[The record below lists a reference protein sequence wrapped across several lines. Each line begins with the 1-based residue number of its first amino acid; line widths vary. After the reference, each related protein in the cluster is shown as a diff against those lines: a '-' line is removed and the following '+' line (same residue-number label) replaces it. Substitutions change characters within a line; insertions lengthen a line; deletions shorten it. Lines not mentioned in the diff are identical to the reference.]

1 MTPRNLEK
9 KVSLLRRTMNLSDE
23 DVRVILSK
31 QPALLHYS
39 ADRNLA
45 PTILFLVRALDLS
58 KSELRS
64 MVIDCPSILGYS
76 LDNLRRKIAF
86 FAALYANEE
95 NDGKDRIRQ
104 LLVATPKLLLA
115 AVDTGLMPRMKFLHN
130 EIQFSREE
138 LQRLYESNPKLLMY
152 SLDGN
157 LREKIVFFFILQ
169 LRMETKD
176 VRKILL
182 SYPQVMDY
190 NLENHMKPLAE
201 YCMTE
206 LEFSGDEFG
215 SIILKFPRLFTYS
228 LFRIKHVIGYL
239 RYELELEPRQAKRVI
254 FQAPQILGL
263 GDDNVKEKLDLLRN
277 RLDLSS
283 NELGLVFSK
292 MPTLICLG
300 TNTTLIPK
308 LDYLGDKL
316 SDENHPN
323 NQLLKETIIKQPT
336 LLGYS
341 LEGRI
346 NPRMERLIAA
356 GVPPHKITVGIS
368 MSEEN
373 FERWLESSLSKTVT
387 HSIVT
392 RRNSTISGVLLKRLN
407 FDEEELNQI
416 YSEVVDISDW
426 TVSSLK
432 SWIRYLK
439 HELNDIP
446 DDELRNTILSYPQL
460 IDRSFQ
466 RKVKHRLKSI
476 HLAELPIL
484 EYLDTMYWPENE
496 FNDWIEPRLKVS
508 RSKISYIGRE
518 FALNSTERSSLLLKM
533 PALEHA
539 AATTTFQHRVQ
550 YFITNLGNSTNAV
563 KQLMLES
570 PSTFFDRSIKRTIEP
585 RMRQIKQAGVS
596 DCQQSLT
603 LMTMDDDM
611 FLANI
616 TFICLRNQYS
626 DTIEALQSTLLLN
639 QEETDSLLLSF
650 ATQYELSERGDNIIH
665 TLSYLI
671 DLAHGDTQRVRA
683 AILKQPGLLLYYPKE
698 LENRVVE
705 RTSSLGTTEDA
716 FSILIMSEEDY
727 QKQLSLC
734 VLQDML
740 NFTQKE
746 IEVVLNGDKREM
758 DVSVANKIDYLLS
771 QGSKDDVKNVI
782 LSQPRLL
789 RNPLEKLQNINVM
802 ATKEGVSATHR
813 FWNES
818 RVILQNTLGLAE
830 SDTNYVLSRCRYL
843 SLRDP
848 EDFLVPKLNYLLV
861 EIENLTSCVLEN
873 PMLLDYS
880 LNDWIKPRMELLIG
894 TGLDPSQI
902 NDIISLSSREIEQR
916 QELQTKFGFTNTE
929 LEHILPLKNW
939 RRLRNT
945 SEHNIQYLSSQLN
958 SSIADLKKIVHEE
971 PKLMTSSL
979 SKTIMPR
986 MELLVESG
994 CAPTDIS
1001 KVLTLPQTKVEEH
1014 CSKCCLCRKLG
1025 FTPKQMDNIFSS
1037 SRGSILCQ
1045 SPSVV
1050 GEKVDYL
1057 LHNVFRS
1064 RKQKLKAALLSNP
1077 LMLKQSLNEI
1087 IQPRTVTLNYLASI
1101 GVEYSPSDI
1110 ARLFSLSDSRFAK
1123 ELVPQIITWSQ
1134 ESFEEVYDSIS
1145 EKENILSMLKD
1156 FSPTAVSF
1164 AYADDANR
1172 ELARVVHWR

>member
-1 MTPRNLEK
+1 M
-9 KVSLLRRTMNLSDE
+9 SLLRRTMNLSDE

-95 NDGKDRIRQ
+95 DDGIDRIRQ

-138 LQRLYESNPKLLMY
+138 LQRLYEKNPKLFLY

-190 NLENHMKPLAE
+190 NLENHMKPIAE

-206 LEFSGDEFG
+206 LKFSGDEFG

-263 GDDNVKEKLDLLRN
+263 GEDNVKEKLDLIRN

-283 NELGLVFSK
+283 NELGFVFSK

-300 TNTTLIPK
+300 TNTTLVPK

-346 NPRMERLIAA
+346 KPRMERLIAA

-373 FERWLESSLSKTVT
+373 FERWLESSISKAMT

-392 RRNSTISGVLLKRLN
+392 RRNSTISGVLLKRLSLC
-407 FDEEELNQI
+407 EEELNQI
-416 YSEVVDISDW
+416 FSEVVDISDW
-426 TVSSLK
+426 TVSSLE

-439 HELNDIP
+439 QELNVP
-446 DDELRNTILSYPQL
+446 DDELRKTILSYPQL
-460 IDRSFQ
+460 IDRSSR
-466 RKVKHRLKSI
+466 RKVKHRLKCI
-476 HLAELPIL
+476 RLAELPIL
-484 EYLDTMYWPENE
+484 EYLDTIYWPENG

-508 RSKISYIGRE
+508 RSKISYLGRE
-518 FALNSTERSSLLLKM
+518 LALNNTERSSLLLKI
-533 PALEHA
+533 PSLESA

-550 YFITNLGNSTNAV
+550 YFITNFGNSTNVV
-563 KQLMLES
+563 KQLMLKS
-570 PSTFFDRSIKRTIEP
+570 PFTFFDRSIKRTIEP
-585 RMRQIKQAGVS
+585 RMQQIKQAGVS
-596 DCQQSLT
+596 DSQLSLA

-626 DTIEALQSTLLLN
+626 DTIKSLQSTLLLN

-650 ATQYELSERGDNIIH
+650 ATQYELSERGDSVIN

-683 AILKQPGLLLYYPKE
+683 AILKQPGLLLFFPNE
-698 LENRVVE
+698 HENKIDE
-705 RTSSLGTTEDA
+705 RTSSLGTTEDV

-727 QKQLSLC
+727 QTQLSVC
-734 VLQDML
+734 VIQDML
-740 NFTQKE
+740 NFTQNE
-746 IEVVLNGDKREM
+746 IEVVLTGGSRVLNA
-758 DVSVANKIDYLLS
+758 SVAKKIDYLLS
-771 QGSKDDVKNVI
+771 QGSKDDVKNAI

-789 RNPLEKLQNINVM
+789 TYPLEKLQNINMM
-802 ATKEGVSATHR
+802 AMKEGVLATHR
-813 FWNES
+813 FWDES
-818 RVILQNTLGLAE
+818 RIILQNKLGLVE

-861 EIENLTSCVLEN
+861 HIGECEKLTSCVLEN
-873 PMLLDYS
+873 PRLLDYS
-880 LNDWIKPRMELLIG
+880 LNDWIKPRMKLLIG
-894 TGLDPSQI
+894 TGLDPSLI
-902 NDIISLSSREIEQR
+902 NDIISLTSHEIEQR
-916 QELQTKFGFTNTE
+916 QELQTKLGFTNTE
-929 LEHILPLKNW
+929 LEHLLPLKNW
-939 RRLRNT
+939 RRLSNT

-971 PKLMTSSL
+971 PKIMTSSL

-1001 KVLTLPQTKVEEH
+1001 KVLMLPITKVEEH

-1025 FTPKQMDNIFSS
+1025 FTQKQMDNISL
-1037 SRGSILCQ
+1037 SRGSILRQ

-1050 GEKVDYL
+1050 GEKVEYL
-1057 LHNVFRS
+1057 LHNVFGS

-1077 LMLKQSLNEI
+1077 LMLKQSLNEV
-1087 IQPRTVTLNYLASI
+1087 IQPRTEVLNYATI
-1101 GVEYSPSDI
+1101 GVEYSPIEI

-1123 ELVPQIITWSQ
+1123 ELVPQIITWSP
-1134 ESFEEVYDSIS
+1134 EREVEIDIS